1 MKFKNAMLIVKD
13 IYVSCKLYEDV
24 LGLRVICDFDV
35 NKTLTGGLVLQT
47 MDSYKE
53 LSGLEDISFKSNSF
67 EIYFEEDDFDA
78 FVKKLEK
85 MDMSYVHQ
93 LIEHSWGQK
102 VIRFYDPD
110 MHIIEVGENIKAV
123 CLRFLN
129 SGMSKE
135 EVAKRMDVPLKFV
148 ESCMR

>member
-1 MKFKNAMLIVKD
+1 MD
-13 IYVSCKLYEDV
+13 I
-24 LGLRVICDFDV
+24 
-35 NKTLTGGLVLQT
+35 
-47 MDSYKE
+47 
-53 LSGLEDISFKSNSF
+53 
-67 EIYFEEDDFDA
+67 
-78 FVKKLEK
+78 
-85 MDMSYVHQ
+85 SYVHP

-102 VIRFYDPD
+102 VVRIYDPD

-129 SGMSKE
+129 NGMSKE

>member
-148 ESCMR
+148 ESYMR

>member
-13 IYVSCKLYEDV
+13 IDVSCKLYEDV

-85 MDMSYVHQ
+85 MDISYVHQ

-148 ESCMR
+148 ESYMR

>member
-13 IYVSCKLYEDV
+13 IDVSCKLYEDV
-24 LGLRVICDFDV
+24 LGLRVIWDFDV

-85 MDMSYVHQ
+85 MDISYVHQ

-110 MHIIEVGENIKAV
+110 MHIIEVGENIKTV

-129 SGMSKE
+129 SGMTKE